1 VNVVRTASPASVYD
15 EAMTGEGALAMLPL
29 DESPWLP
36 LYTAAAAWID
46 DDEPVVDLGCGT
58 GRFAELLYRDGWRTA
73 PYVGLDFSPATL
85 DEARRTVSSPLVQW
99 LHADLERDSP
109 PRLKHG
115 AYVCLEVLEHL
126 DDDCGLIGKLPSG
139 SRLIMSVPSF
149 ESDTHVRWF
158 DSFDDVTGRYDG
170 LLDFT
175 ETVVLPVGDE
185 GRVIY
190 LADTVRW

>member
-1 VNVVRTASPASVYD
+1 LTSHRRLSTKHAAPSRHRSPTFCKLTSSALSFSQEDTRT
-15 EAMTGEGALAMLPL
+15 
-29 DESPWLP
+29 
-36 LYTAAAAWID
+36 
-46 DDEPVVDLGCGT
+46 
-58 GRFAELLYRDGWRTA
+58 
-73 PYVGLDFSPATL
+73 
-85 DEARRTVSSPLVQW
+85 
-99 LHADLERDSP
+99 
-109 PRLKHG
+109 
-115 AYVCLEVLEHL
+115 YVCLEVLEHL
-126 DDDCGLIGKLPSG
+126 DDDCDLIGKLPAG
-139 SRLIMSVPSF
+139 ARLILSVPSF